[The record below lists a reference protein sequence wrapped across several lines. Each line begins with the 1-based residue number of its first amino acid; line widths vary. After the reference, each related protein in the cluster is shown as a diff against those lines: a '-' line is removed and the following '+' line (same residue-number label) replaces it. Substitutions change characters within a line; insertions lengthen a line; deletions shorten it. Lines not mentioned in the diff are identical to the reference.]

1 MHRACAV
8 MGRFTLLAAFGLQAT
23 GCLSWK
29 RQTVSPDQVLAR
41 NPTQVRVRLGNGGR
55 LVVAQPTIIGDSLI
69 GARAGTVP
77 PNAAPPRLA
86 VALADIQ
93 SLEVQRVNGGK
104 TALLIAGLGITALV
118 VIAAATYDGPFGD
131 GPKEHPAVS
140 CPLVYSWDG
149 ASWRLDSGTFGGA
162 VAPALA
168 RTDLDNL
175 VYATTPNGLLRLRVA
190 NELNET
196 DYLDALSVLAVD
208 HAPDVTVAPSG
219 DGQLYALGKLDSPS
233 SATDDRGND
242 ALARV
247 SAADGWAWESNPSG
261 RDTSSQADIRDGLE
275 LVFAKPSTAE
285 ARLVVDGN
293 NTPWA
298 AHLTQEL
305 VAAHG
310 RETKAW
316 FDSLA
321 AYPRLARGL
330 GEMMVREAFL
340 SVSVWSGSSWERQ
353 GYIWEAGPEI
363 SKRQVLPLDLS
374 RVQGDTVRIR
384 LESAPSFWLIDA
396 VALGGAQNS
405 RIEVHELQ
413 PQSARDEGG
422 TDFGPLLTTAD
433 GRQYEMENG
442 ASAELR
448 FQVPAAAPGLSRS
461 YLVRS
466 TGWYRIHT
474 AELKTPDIA
483 LLQKV
488 LTEPYGASR
497 VAVGRM
503 NDALLMFGGHP

>member
-1 MHRACAV
+1 
-8 MGRFTLLAAFGLQAT
+8 
-23 GCLSWK
+23 
-29 RQTVSPDQVLAR
+29 
-41 NPTQVRVRLGNGGR
+41 
-55 LVVAQPTIIGDSLI
+55 
-69 GARAGTVP
+69 
-77 PNAAPPRLA
+77 
-86 VALADIQ
+86 
-93 SLEVQRVNGGK
+93 
-104 TALLIAGLGITALV
+104 
-118 VIAAATYDGPFGD
+118 
-131 GPKEHPAVS
+131 
-140 CPLVYSWDG
+140 
-149 ASWRLDSGTFGGA
+149 
-162 VAPALA
+162 
-168 RTDLDNL
+168 
-175 VYATTPNGLLRLRVA
+175 
-190 NELNET
+190 
-196 DYLDALSVLAVD
+196 
-208 HAPDVTVAPSG
+208 
-219 DGQLYALGKLDSPS
+219 
-233 SATDDRGND
+233 
-242 ALARV
+242 
-247 SAADGWAWESNPSG
+247 
-261 RDTSSQADIRDGLE
+261 
-275 LVFAKPSTAE
+275 
-285 ARLVVDGN
+285 
-293 NTPWA
+293 
-298 AHLTQEL
+298 
-305 VAAHG
+305 
-310 RETKAW
+310 
-316 FDSLA
+316 
-321 AYPRLARGL
+321 
-330 GEMMVREAFL
+330 
-340 SVSVWSGSSWERQ
+340 VWSGSSWERQ

-442 ASAELR
+442 AFAELR